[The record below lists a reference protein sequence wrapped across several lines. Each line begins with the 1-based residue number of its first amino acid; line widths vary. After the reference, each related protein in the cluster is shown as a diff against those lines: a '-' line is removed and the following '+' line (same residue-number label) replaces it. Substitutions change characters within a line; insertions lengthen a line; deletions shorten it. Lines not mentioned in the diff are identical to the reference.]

1 MAPMNLHF
9 LSEGPCHF
17 NFLPLHHSA
26 LPGKQR
32 RGCVLP
38 EEQNSNLSSF
48 FMKVHTDFLSLLLL
62 LLLLLLLQSAVMKS
76 CRLIKGCD
84 SDSQFLPFA
93 LTSLNYSYL
102 QKPSWDSWMILVYRA
117 HWQSMKWQIRNQC
130 RESKCLLHHSG
141 ERSTVFLVWALYS
154 LKSNPL
160 KKLLK

>member
-1 MAPMNLHF
+1 MGLLMMAPMILHF
-9 LSEGPCHF
+9 LSEDPCHF
-17 NFLPLHHSA
+17 NFLPLYHSA
-26 LPGKQR
+26 LPGKGR

-38 EEQNSNLSSF
+38 EEQNSTLSSF

-62 LLLLLLLQSAVMKS
+62 LLQSVTMKS

-102 QKPSWDSWMILVYRA
+102 QKPSWDSWMSLLYRA

-130 RESKCLLHHSG
+130 RESKCILHHSG
-141 ERSTVFLVWALYS
+141 ERNTVFLVWALYS
-154 LKSNPL
+154 LKSHPL
-160 KKLLK
+160 K